1 MKKFG
6 LIAAIALGGLLSCGS
21 LTHAQ
26 DAPAKKDAPPP
37 DAAGAGAPGAARA
50 AAVRERMQRMDVDLK
65 LTEEQKTKIRESRTA
80 LGEKMRALQQNQ
92 DLTPEAKREK
102 MKELRDSNQATMKT
116 ILTPEQFEKWQ
127 KMTQPMVGRP
137 GRGGP
142 DAPAKAPEAAKPDA
156 APTK

>member
-6 LIAAIALGGLLSCGS
+6 FMAMIALGGLLACGT

-26 DAPAKKDAPPP
+26 DAPAKKDAPPGGG
-37 DAAGAGAPGAARA
+37 DQRA
-50 AAVRERMQRMDVDLK
+50 AMRERMQKMETELK
-65 LTEEQKTKIRESRTA
+65 LTDEQKTKIGESRKA
-80 LGEKMRALQQNQ
+80 LGEKMRALQQDQ

-102 MKELRDSNQATMKT
+102 MKEMRDSNQATMKT

-127 KMTQPMVGRP
+127 KMAQPMSARP

-142 DAPAKAPEAAKPDA
+142 DAPAKPDA
-156 APTK
+156 AK

>member
-1 MKKFG
+1 
-6 LIAAIALGGLLSCGS
+6 
-21 LTHAQ
+21 
-26 DAPAKKDAPPP
+26 
-37 DAAGAGAPGAARA
+37 
-50 AAVRERMQRMDVDLK
+50 MQKMDEELK

-142 DAPAKAPEAAKPDA
+142 DMPGALHDSAL
-156 APTK
+156 